1 MRRTRSINTPANS
14 ENSNQ
19 GDCPTTCTND
29 TSRGS
34 VVIDTAASG
43 STVSINPSATEPDTA
58 TACNR
63 AHPRDMPVTLP
74 SGVENEDV

>member
-1 MRRTRSINTPANS
+1 MRRARSINTPANS
-14 ENSNQ
+14 ENNSQ

-43 STVSINPSATEPDTA
+43 SAVNINPSATEPDTA
-58 TACNR
+58 TA
-63 AHPRDMPVTLP
+63 
-74 SGVENEDV
+74 